1 MPTDPTPE
9 RVREIAEDD
18 LDAGDLLRIIDC
30 HEEPEFTP
38 TPGPAV
44 VLKSDFDALARQV
57 IALREIAE
65 EAANAWH
72 AAQHGMENGPCLCP
86 SHKVARARLDAL
98 APVDGTR

>member
-9 RVREIAEDD
+9 RVREWAAMEDHRVRF
-18 LDAGDLLRIIDC
+18 LY
-30 HEEPEFTP
+30 
-38 TPGPAV
+38 GPADEQI
-44 VLKSDFDALARQV
+44 LATENERNALAREV

-98 APVDGTR
+98 GGG

>member
-1 MPTDPTPE
+1 MPDPTPE
-9 RVREIAEDD
+9 RVREIAG
-18 LDAGDLLRIIDC
+18 GDSVDISTFAQSRDSRGPLR
-30 HEEPEFTP
+30 
-38 TPGPAV
+38 AV
-44 VLKSDFDALARQV
+44 SVEATALARQV

-98 APVDGTR
+98 APVDGSR